1 MKLLT
6 PQDLSNES
14 YQALEEISGSDLNTV
29 YQKSL
34 AHWKYGESKSSKALE
49 FGIVS
54 HAMILEPERFD
65 DEFVKQMDIAEYPDA
80 MVTVKD
86 MQAWLKERGQ
96 KVSGDKAEITSR
108 ILDVCEVSG
117 EKVFIWDLML
127 VEFAELHSEKT
138 IVPVADYEKVQLMRD
153 SILSDESMRK
163 MLRGGVAEHSIIGK
177 LPSCKVANKV
187 RPDLIT
193 AGGHLVNY
201 KTARDI
207 HPEYFGKHCH
217 DLGYLLKASLEWDMF
232 TELYGEPPK
241 AYIFLAQEK
250 EAPYVWKPYYIT
262 PEQLSI
268 GRAQRE
274 YAQSL
279 IENAIET
286 GKYSAYGSQPAPL
299 ELPEYIMK
307 KYGEL

>member
-6 PQDLSNES
+6 PQELSNES
-14 YQALEEISGSDLNTV
+14 YQAMEEISGSDLNTV
-29 YQKSL
+29 FQKSL
-34 AHWKYGESKSSKALE
+34 AHWKYSESKSSKALE

-65 DEFVKQMDIAEYPDA
+65 DEFVKALDLAEYPDA
-80 MVTVKD
+80 MVTTKD
-86 MQAWLKERGQ
+86 LQAWLKDRGQ
-96 KVSGDKAEITSR
+96 KVSGTKPEITER
-108 ILDVCEVSG
+108 IIGIAKMTLEQ
-117 EKVFIWDLML
+117 VFIWDLMV
-127 VEFAELHSEKT
+127 VEHSESNADKT
-138 IVPVADYEKVQLMRD
+138 IVPIADYEKVQLMRD
-153 SILSDESMRK
+153 CITSNKAMAD
-163 MLRGGVAEHSIIGK
+163 MLKNGIAEHSIVGK
-177 LPSCKVANKV
+177 LATCKVANKV

-207 HPEYFGKHCH
+207 HPEKFGKHCY

-232 TELYGEPPK
+232 TELYGEEPK

-262 PEQLSI
+262 PEQLRI

-286 GKYSAYGSQPAPL
+286 GKYSAYGHEPAPL
-299 ELPEYIMK
+299 ELPTFITK
-307 KYGEL
+307 KYEE